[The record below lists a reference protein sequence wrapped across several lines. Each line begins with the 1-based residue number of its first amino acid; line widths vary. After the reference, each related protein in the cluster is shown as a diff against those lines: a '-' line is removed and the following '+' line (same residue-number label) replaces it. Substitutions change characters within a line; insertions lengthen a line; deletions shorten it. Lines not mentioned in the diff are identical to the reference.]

1 MQRCIQLALSGAG
14 MVAPNPMVGAVLV
27 YNDRIIGEGY
37 HRQYGAAHAEVNC
50 INSVAA
56 ADRALIA
63 AATLY
68 VSLEPCAHF
77 GKTPPCS
84 DLIITNGIK
93 TVVIGC
99 QDPFTAVNGKGIEKL
114 RNAGVDT
121 IVGVLENACLQ
132 LNKAFFTFHTLH
144 RPYIIIKWAQ
154 TADAKVAAADTQQ
167 RLIISNDITNRLV
180 HRWRSE
186 TAAILV
192 GTNTAL
198 MDDPVLNNRLW
209 TGQPP
214 LRMVLDLS
222 LRLPNSLKLF
232 NNKYKTIV
240 FNDIK
245 QETDGLTTYVQLNRN
260 TPVIPQILDAC
271 YTLNIQSI
279 LVEGGPTLI
288 QAFFD
293 AGQWDEA
300 RVITNATLLVNNG
313 LAAPTINNHYKNKT
327 EQYQSDK
334 IDYYTNKPINQ

>member
-1 MQRCIQLALSGAG
+1 MQRCIQLALLGAG

-50 INSVAA
+50 IASVAA
-56 ADRALIA
+56 TDRALIA

-84 DLIITNGIK
+84 DLIIATEIK
-93 TVVIGC
+93 KVVIGC
-99 QDPFTAVNGKGIEKL
+99 KDPFTAVNGKGIEKL
-114 RNAGVDT
+114 RNAGVD
-121 IVGVLENACLQ
+121 IVVGVLEDACLQ
-132 LNKAFFTFHTLH
+132 VNKAFFTFHTRH

-154 TADAKVAAADTQQ
+154 TADAKVAAEDTRQ
-167 RLIISNDITNRLV
+167 RLIISNDLTNRLV

-186 TAAILV
+186 AAAILV

-198 MDDPVLNNRLW
+198 MDDPVLDNRLW
-209 TGQPP
+209 TGKPP
-214 LRMVLDLS
+214 LRMVIDRL
-222 LRLPNSLKLF
+222 LRLPDSLKLF

-240 FNDIK
+240 FNNIR
-245 QETDGLTTYVQLNRN
+245 QETVGETTYVQLNRN
-260 TPVIPQILDAC
+260 PPLISQISDAC

-293 AGQWDEA
+293 AGLWDEA
-300 RVITNATLLVNNG
+300 RVITNETLLANHG
-313 LAAPTINNHYKNKT
+313 LPAPTVNRHYQNKT

-334 IDYYTNKPINQ
+334 VDYYTNKPINQ